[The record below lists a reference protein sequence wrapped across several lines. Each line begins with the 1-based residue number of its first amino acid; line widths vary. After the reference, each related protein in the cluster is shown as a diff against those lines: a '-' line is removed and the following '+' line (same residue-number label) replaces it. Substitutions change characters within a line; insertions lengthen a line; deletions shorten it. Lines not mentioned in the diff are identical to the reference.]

1 MPANPIPPNP
11 LPSQTS
17 QTILDMAELLRM
29 MMERKAS
36 DLHIAMGAPPILRID
51 GQMIPTMFPKLTAEV
66 CQHLVYSL
74 LTDTQKQRFES
85 VNELD
90 ISFGIRNIGRVRMNV
105 FRQRGAVGAALRAI
119 PQTIQ
124 GMDQLGLP
132 PVAYEIL
139 KIPKG
144 LILVTGPTGSGK
156 STTLASMIDHLNT
169 HFQGHIMT
177 VEDPIE
183 FIHQHKKSIVNQR
196 EVGSDTTSFGQAL
209 KYVLRQDPD
218 IILVGE
224 MRDIETIQAAIN
236 IAETGHLVLATLHTT
251 DAAQSVNRI
260 IDVFPPHQQ
269 SQVRAQVS
277 FVLQAVFS
285 QQLLPRL
292 NGLGRLLAAEV
303 LIVTPAVRNLIRD
316 EKTEQIIITMQTG
329 VKFGMQT
336 MNMALY
342 DLYVRHQISFQE
354 AIAASTDPDDL
365 KRLLQRGGIGASS

>member
-1 MPANPIPPNP
+1 MPVNPQPGSFAQP
-11 LPSQTS
+11 
-17 QTILDMAELLRM
+17 QTILDMSELLRL
-29 MMERKAS
+29 MMEKKAS
-36 DLHIAMGAPPILRID
+36 DLHIAMGAPPLFRID
-51 GQMIPTMFPKLTAEV
+51 GQMTPAPFPKLTAEV
-66 CQHLVYSL
+66 CQHLIYSL

-90 ISFGIRNIGRVRMNV
+90 ISFGIKNIGRVRMNV
-105 FRQRGAVGAALRAI
+105 FRQRSAVGAALRAI
-119 PQTIQ
+119 PQKIQ
-124 GMDQLGLP
+124 ALDELGLP
-132 PVAYEIL
+132 PIAYDAL

-156 STTLASMIDHLNT
+156 STTLASMIDHLNQNN
-169 HFQGHIMT
+169 QGHIMT
-177 VEDPIE
+177 IEDPIE
-183 FIHQHKKSIVNQR
+183 FVHQHKKSLVNQR

-218 IILVGE
+218 VILVGE

-251 DAAQSVNRI
+251 DAAQSINRI

-292 NGLGRLLAAEV
+292 NGIGRVLAAEV
-303 LIVTPAVRNLIRD
+303 LIVTPAIRNLVRD
-316 EKTEQIIITMQTG
+316 EKTEQIIIAMQTG
-329 VKFGMQT
+329 AKYGMQT

-342 DLYVRHQISFQE
+342 DLYVRHQVSFQE
-354 AIAASTDPDDL
+354 ALSASSDPDDL
-365 KRLLQRGGIGASS
+365 KRLLQRSSPDRP

>member
-1 MPANPIPPNP
+1 MPDNYQSDNPATAR
-11 LPSQTS
+11 S
-17 QTILDMAELLRM
+17 ILDMAELLRM
-29 MMERKAS
+29 MMEKKAS
-36 DLHIAMGAPPILRID
+36 DLHIAMGASPLLRID
-51 GQMIPTMFPKLTAEV
+51 GQVVPTAFPKLSAEV
-66 CQHLVYSL
+66 CQHLIYSL
-74 LTDTQKQRFES
+74 LTDSQKQRFES

-90 ISFGIRNIGRVRMNV
+90 ISFGIKNIGRIRMNV

-119 PQTIQ
+119 PQKIQ
-124 GMDQLGLP
+124 GLSELGLP
-132 PVAYEIL
+132 PIAYDVL

-156 STTLASMIDHLNT
+156 STTLASMIDYLNENNP
-169 HFQGHIMT
+169 GHIMT
-177 VEDPIE
+177 IEDPIE
-183 FIHQHKKSIVNQR
+183 FIHQHKKSLVNQR
-196 EVGSDTTSFGQAL
+196 EIGSDTSSFGQAL

-251 DAAQSVNRI
+251 DAPQSINRI
-260 IDVFPPHQQ
+260 VDVFPPHQQ
-269 SQVRAQVS
+269 AQVRAQVS

-292 NGLGRLLAAEV
+292 NGLGRVLAAEV

-316 EKTEQIIITMQTG
+316 QKTEQIIISMQTG
-329 VKFGMQT
+329 AKFGMQT
-336 MNMALY
+336 MNMALF

-354 AIAASTDPDDL
+354 SLSASTDPDDL
-365 KRLLQRGGIGASS
+365 KRLLQRGNPERTSS